1 MIWHGRWGLSVKLP
15 LTIAMA
21 VYGVALLSGG
31 AALIREISVMRSG
44 FESNVKQATLYL
56 AEQNLENVRRRDY
69 WSIYSS
75 LKRQLLRQPKGQP
88 PMKFGIIIGQGG
100 KILGHT
106 DPVSHRL
113 GDSLFNNE
121 EEQYLFNMHDSPSI
135 HYANYQDEKIIL
147 SGTPI
152 KAGQRVLAT
161 IWLGYDAQ
169 FISQQI
175 WDRGAWVFIIAIGWA
190 GLGGIFGWIISRRMV
205 RPLTKV
211 TRAVEDVTAG
221 RFNDVSTI
229 KAGEHDEIGTLTAA
243 VNTLAAVAKE
253 KEGLEKQLR
262 LQEKLA
268 AIGRMVS
275 GVAHEINNPLGGMK
289 NALESL
295 KLFEDDRR
303 KREEGIRLL
312 GSAIAH
318 IESIV
323 QALLIGHRRQHEEMV
338 CDPRSLD
345 DLFLLI
351 RPDCEAK
358 GIRVQWENRIQA
370 PFPVASNAIKEILLN
385 FFANAINAM
394 PDGGVLVFR
403 ADEVDKAF
411 TFQVEDTG
419 CGMSQEH
426 VDKIFEPFYTTRPGG
441 VGLGLWVCIQ
451 LVDAI
456 DGKID
461 VDSAEGKGS
470 VFTLSIPKLEHQ
482 NEKERNES

>member
-1 MIWHGRWGLSVKLP
+1 M
-15 LTIAMA
+15 AAA

-44 FESNVKQATLYL
+44 FESSIKQAASYL

-69 WSIYSS
+69 WSIYTS
-75 LKRQLLRQPKGQP
+75 LKRQFLRQPKGQP
-88 PMKFGIIIGQGG
+88 PMKFGMIIDQDGE
-100 KILGHT
+100 ILGHT
-106 DPVSHRL
+106 DPASHRL
-113 GDSLFNNE
+113 GDLLLNNE

-135 HYANYQDEKIIL
+135 RYANYRDEQIIL
-147 SGTPI
+147 SGVPI
-152 KAGQRVLAT
+152 KADQRVLAT

-169 FISQQI
+169 FISKQT
-175 WDRGAWVFIIAIGWA
+175 WDRGVMVIVIATGWA
-190 GLGGIFGWIISRRMV
+190 GLGGIFGWVISRRMV
-205 RPLTKV
+205 RPLTEV
-211 TRAVEDVTAG
+211 TRAVQAVTAG
-221 RFNDVSTI
+221 RFNDVSMI

-243 VNTLAAVAKE
+243 VNTLAAVAKD
-253 KEGLEKQLR
+253 KEDLEKRLR

-295 KLFEDDRR
+295 KLFEDDR
-303 KREEGIRLL
+303 KKQEEGIRIL

-323 QALLIGHRRQHEEMV
+323 QALLVGQRRQPEEEV
-338 CDPRSLD
+338 CDPRELD

-358 GIRVQWENRIQA
+358 GVQIQWENRIKA
-370 PFPVASNAIKEILLN
+370 PVPVVSNAIKEILMN
-385 FFANAINAM
+385 FFVNAIKAM

-403 ADEVDKAF
+403 ADEMDNTF

-419 CGMSQEH
+419 CGMSQEQ

-456 DGKID
+456 DGRID
-461 VDSAEGKGS
+461 VDSVEGKGS
-470 VFTLSIPKLEHQ
+470 VFTLSIPMFKHQ
-482 NEKERNES
+482 NEKERNKS